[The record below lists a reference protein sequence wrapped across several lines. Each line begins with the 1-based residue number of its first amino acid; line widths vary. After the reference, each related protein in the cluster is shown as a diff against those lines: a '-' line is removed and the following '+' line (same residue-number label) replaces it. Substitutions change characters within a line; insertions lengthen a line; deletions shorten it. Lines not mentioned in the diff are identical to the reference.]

1 MLNLETGKYS
11 VRVTK
16 ESEMDVNEDDGSN
29 AQDLIDEVSK
39 NGTVVDSEVV
49 LLRRTK

>member
-1 MLNLETGKYS
+1 MSNLEPGKYS

-29 AQDLIDEVSK
+29 EQDLVDEVSK
-39 NGTVVDSEVV
+39 SGTVVDSEVV